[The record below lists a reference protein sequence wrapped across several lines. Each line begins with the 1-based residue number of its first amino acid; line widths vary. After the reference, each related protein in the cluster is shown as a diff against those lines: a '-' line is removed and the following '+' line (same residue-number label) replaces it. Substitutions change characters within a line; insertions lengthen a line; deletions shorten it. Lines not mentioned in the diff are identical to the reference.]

1 MDKSTISERNAL
13 RCGAGCVER
22 AVDTTG
28 TEEVAV
34 MVDAF
39 GRLGFSEEA
48 RRVVDCDY
56 PFSWA
61 RNG

>member
-1 MDKSTISERNAL
+1 MHP
-13 RCGAGCVER
+13 AGFVHGPQPGSIER
-22 AVDTTG
+22 AIDATG

-39 GRLGFSEEA
+39 VPLGLSDEA
-48 RRVVDCDY
+48 RRVADPGY